1 MSIIGLRFRSMAAR
15 IKVLTLNHPDLAVE
29 KVRLV
34 ISDCLPEIV
43 DKARS
48 KGVDLDDPYEVWELL
63 NIDAVVSVED
73 IQGQHHRVA
82 ISIVERED
90 RAYRLM
96 KQRQTYLWK
105 EARVALGIYCHWVI
119 CVDAKHLPDD
129 GEWIDILYHQIDL
142 PLGWS
147 DCRLINL

>member
-48 KGVDLDDPYEVWELL
+48 RGVDLDDPYEIWELL
-63 NIDAVVSVED
+63 DIDAVLSLED
-73 IQGQHHRVA
+73 FQGQHHRVA
-82 ISIVERED
+82 ISIAERED

-105 EARVALGIYCHWVI
+105 EVRVDLGILPSHPRNR
-119 CVDAKHLPDD
+119 HL
-129 GEWIDILYHQIDL
+129 
-142 PLGWS
+142 
-147 DCRLINL
+147 